1 MCSPLVMAKVRET
14 LTRRQV
20 LGASAVTGAAMVAS
34 GIGRS
39 GSAAGTRQAT
49 PVAAGATPVAAGA
62 TRVLDLTHV
71 LTEQFP
77 VFPGFPQPVFEVVNT
92 VADNGFYTL
101 QLNLGEHVGTH
112 MDAPAHFI
120 EDGLTADLLRV
131 ENLVAPLVVVDI
143 SSRAATDDD
152 AMLTVDDLLAWEGQH
167 GAIPAGAIVA
177 MYSGWET
184 RLSDP
189 ASFLNQGPDDVLH
202 FPGFDPEA
210 AAFLV
215 EERTINGVASD
226 TISIDIGA
234 TTDFGV
240 HLTILGAG
248 LFGLESVA
256 NLADAP
262 PTGATLI
269 VGGPKHE
276 GGSGGPARL
285 IALV

>member
-14 LTRRQV
+14 LNRRQV
-20 LGASAVTGAAMVAS
+20 LGASAVTGAALVA
-34 GIGRS
+34 GGFVRS
-39 GSAAGTRQAT
+39 GSAVAMRQAT
-49 PVAAGATPVAAGA
+49 PVAAGGTPVAAGG

-71 LTEQFP
+71 LTEEFP
-77 VFPGFPQPVFEVVNT
+77 VFPGFPQASLEVVNT

-101 QLNLGEHVGTH
+101 QLNMGEHVGTH

-120 EDGLTADLLRV
+120 DDGETADQLSV

-143 SSRAATDDD
+143 SARAENDDD
-152 AMLTVDDLLAWEGQH
+152 AMLTVDDLLAWEGQY
-167 GAIPAGAIVA
+167 GAIPTGAIVA

-189 ASFLNQGPDDVLH
+189 ATFLNQGADDVLH

-215 EERTINGVASD
+215 EERTIKAVASD

-234 TTDFGV
+234 STDFGV

-262 PTGATLI
+262 PSGATLI

-276 GGSGGPARL
+276 GGSGGPTRL
-285 IALV
+285 IALL